1 MFPEK
6 PASTRNPSLLDAA
19 RSLLVVIDVQ
29 ENFRKAVD
37 GFDALAGR
45 IALLTRAAARIGVPA
60 LVTEQYP
67 KGLGPTAP
75 AILESLPEGSPVIE
89 KLAFSACDVPEWTA
103 AARASGRNQ
112 YVLCGVETH
121 VCVLQ
126 TALDLVQQPGASVY
140 VVEDAVASRS
150 DADRTA
156 ALRRMETH
164 GVQIVTREMVVLEWL
179 RRAGT
184 PEFREMLGWIK

>member
-1 MFPEK
+1 MFLPEK
-6 PASTRNPSLLDAA
+6 APQRNPTLLDAA
-19 RSLLVVIDVQ
+19 RSLLVIIDVQ
-29 ENFRKAVD
+29 ENFAKAVQ
-37 GFDALAGR
+37 GFDPLAER
-45 IALLTRAAARIGVPA
+45 IALLAKAAARIGVPA
-60 LVTEQYP
+60 LVTEQYR
-67 KGLGPTAP
+67 KGLGPTA
-75 AILESLPEGSPVIE
+75 ATILESVPGGTPVIE

-103 AARASGRNQ
+103 AVRASGRDQ

-126 TALDLVQQPGASVY
+126 TALDLAQDPSASVY
-140 VVEDAVASRS
+140 VVEDAVASRNP
-150 DADRTA
+150 DDRAA
-156 ALRRMETH
+156 ALRRLEAH

>member
-1 MFPEK
+1 MFLPEK
-6 PASTRNPSLLDAA
+6 SHQRNPTLLDAA

-29 ENFRKAVD
+29 ENFRKAMD
-37 GFDALAGR
+37 DFDALAER
-45 IALLTRAAARIGVPA
+45 IALLAKAAARIGVPI
-60 LVTEQYP
+60 LVTEQYR
-67 KGLGPTAP
+67 KGLGPTSGS
-75 AILESLPEGSPVIE
+75 ILASVPQGTPVIE

-126 TALDLVQQPGASVY
+126 TALDLAQDPGASVY

-150 DADRTA
+150 PSDRAA
-156 ALRRMETH
+156 ALRRLEAH

-179 RRAGT
+179 RKAGT
-184 PEFREMLGWIK
+184 PEFKELLGWIK